1 MDVWFIFFFPNV
13 LFCVK
18 CLDLRRS
25 PRIQNRMSSALEVGR
40 VHSSQQTTCT
50 FDDIPMVTWD
60 RWLGHKAASV

>member
-1 MDVWFIFFFPNV
+1 MDVWFIFFLPNV
-13 LFCVK
+13 FV
-18 CLDLRRS
+18 LREMS
-25 PRIQNRMSSALEVGR
+25 RIQNRMSSALEVGR